1 MFEQDNMDIENMLQV
16 YNYMITV
23 WKQPLEMGIRLEKQ
37 QPKKSARPPTT
48 EKYMQT
54 EPTLLHDHPPI
65 TKAPS
70 KTLPNQKTTHPVN
83 NINNMPAAKQ
93 APLTN
98 LPINKP
104 PNIYLP
110 PNFDLGSNLLVSQV
124 TAFNPK

>member
-1 MFEQDNMDIENMLQV
+1 
-16 YNYMITV
+16 
-23 WKQPLEMGIRLEKQ
+23 
-37 QPKKSARPPTT
+37 
-48 EKYMQT
+48 
-54 EPTLLHDHPPI
+54 
-65 TKAPS
+65 
-70 KTLPNQKTTHPVN
+70 
-83 NINNMPAAKQ
+83 MPAAKQ